1 MYVSGLPVDITMDE
15 FYEHMSKCGLIM
27 EDDDGNH
34 SNIISITLILFLSLK
49 GHPKIKLYYDV
60 NGQPKGDGLCC
71 YFKVESVQLAI
82 DLLDESELRGSKLSV
97 QKVHH
102 IIITSYIITSSYY
115 YIIIII
121 TSS

>member
-1 MYVSGLPVDITMDE
+1 MDE
-15 FYEHMSKCGLIM
+15 FYEHMSKCGVIM

-34 SNIISITLILFLSLK
+34 SNIINITLILFLCLK

-82 DLLDESELRGSKLSV
+82 DLLDESEVRGSKLSV

-102 IIITSYIITSSYY
+102 HIITSYYIIILLHHITSSYY
-115 YIIIII
+115 
-121 TSS
+121 